1 MIGGVDNYVI
11 RFFNSVSFLIKVIIM
26 KLKGF
31 GLYLYWDKYE
41 LDGYVFLIVIIKMK
55 NICGECVVGG
65 I

>member
-1 MIGGVDNYVI
+1 
-11 RFFNSVSFLIKVIIM
+11 M

-31 GLYLYWDKYE
+31 GLYLYWNKYE
-41 LDGYVFLIVIIKMK
+41 LDGYVFLIVIIKIK